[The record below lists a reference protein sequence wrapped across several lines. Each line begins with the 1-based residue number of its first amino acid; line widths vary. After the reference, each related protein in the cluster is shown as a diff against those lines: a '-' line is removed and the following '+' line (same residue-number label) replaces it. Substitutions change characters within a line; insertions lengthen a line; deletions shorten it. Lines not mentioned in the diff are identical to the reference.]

1 MVYCTSG
8 IAKKQRAWYT
18 QQHMRNVFFVSAK
31 TSRRIVY
38 VDVDESQD
46 LLVALDNF
54 FKMRT
59 IAPTTLETLS
69 IHTADATRVL
79 HNEIARAIEKGYAAG
94 RIWNQ

>member
-1 MVYCTSG
+1 
-8 IAKKQRAWYT
+8 
-18 QQHMRNVFFVSAK
+18 VFFVSAK
-31 TSRRIVY
+31 TSRGSTPLTTGGSTSLTTGGIVY

-46 LLVALDNF
+46 LLAALDNF

>member
-1 MVYCTSG
+1 
-8 IAKKQRAWYT
+8 
-18 QQHMRNVFFVSAK
+18 VFFVSAK
-31 TSRRIVY
+31 TSRGSAPLTTSGSTSLTTGGIVY

-46 LLVALDNF
+46 LLAALDNF

>member
-1 MVYCTSG
+1 MC
-8 IAKKQRAWYT
+8 
-18 QQHMRNVFFVSAK
+18 NVFFVSAK
-31 TSRRIVY
+31 TSRGSAPLTTSGSASLTTGGIVY

-46 LLVALDNF
+46 LLAALDNF